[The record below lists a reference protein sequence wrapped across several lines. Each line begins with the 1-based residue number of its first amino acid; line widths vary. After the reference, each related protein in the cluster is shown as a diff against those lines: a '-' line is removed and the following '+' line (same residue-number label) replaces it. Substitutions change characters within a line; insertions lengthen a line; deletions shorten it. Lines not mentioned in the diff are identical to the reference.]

1 MMAHQGFSEEVR
13 IDGMILFRLM
23 PGDDLFKSLRKTAQD
38 HGIERG
44 VILSAIGSLKHV
56 VFRNVKRNTAL
67 PVSPENTQ
75 EMEEA
80 GPFELLSLEG
90 NLFPSEG
97 EGEPI
102 IHLHVMLGSPSGDV
116 MGGHLFKAIIF
127 STTEI
132 VVGKIAGSSVCKA
145 KSDVTGLME
154 LLKR

>member
-1 MMAHQGFSEEVR
+1 VR
-13 IDGMILFRLM
+13 
-23 PGDDLFKSLRKTAQD
+23 
-38 HGIERG
+38 
-44 VILSAIGSLKHV
+44 
-56 VFRNVKRNTAL
+56 
-67 PVSPENTQ
+67 PENTR
-75 EMEEA
+75 EIEEA

-102 IHLHVMLGSPSGDV
+102 IHLHVMLGSPSRSV
-116 MGGHLFKAIIF
+116 LGGHLFKAIIF

-132 VVGKIAGSSVCKA
+132 VIGKIDGSSVYKA